1 MDLTKKVVFRWTHS
15 VTEKKP
21 SASTAPFGACSDAGH
36 LYKRPIPSHP
46 PLFLVQYTLVL
57 IKYPYIFSFLLIEVI
72 CFSELLYNILTVP
85 ETDSILLLQYTTS
98 SVRYLSQDFLI
109 SRKNLPLVLLIR
121 CSLPLRSVT
130 VSERPAMFCFASWQ
144 LSFFFLSLWSLFSF
158 LFFFKWFTF
167 NFKWFNF
174 FLYLPIAS

>member
-57 IKYPYIFSFLLIEVI
+57 IKYPHIFSFLLVEVI

-85 ETDSILLLQYTTS
+85 ETDSILMLQYTTS
-98 SVRYLSQDFLI
+98 SVRYLLQDFLI
-109 SRKNLPLVLLIR
+109 SRKNLPKF
-121 CSLPLRSVT
+121 
-130 VSERPAMFCFASWQ
+130 SERPAMFCFASC
-144 LSFFFLSLWSLFSF
+144 FFLIFRHSFRSFSSLSDLPLISND
-158 LFFFKWFTF
+158 LIFFCT
-167 NFKWFNF
+167 
-174 FLYLPIAS
+174 YLLHLNENRKAAYF